1 MDTNIVIVLV
11 VSVIA
16 IIAAVLITAKVTTTR
31 LKKNA
36 EGTIGNAEEKAR
48 EIIDEALKTA
58 ENKKRESLL
67 EVKEESIRTRMNWTK
82 RSRSAERKLSGMSA
96 EFSRRKRTSIRKQM
110 PSRSAR
116 QVWQPEKKP

>member
-11 VSVIA
+11 MVSVLV
-16 IIAAVLITAKVTTTR
+16 AVAVTAVVTAVITKSR
-31 LKKNA
+31 LKKSA

-67 EVKEESIRTRMNWTK
+67 EVKEESIRTKNELDK
-82 RSRSAERKLSGMSA
+82 E
-96 EFSRRKRTSIRKQM
+96 I
-110 PSRSAR
+110 
-116 QVWQPEKKP
+116 

>member
-36 EGTIGNAEEKAR
+36 EGTIEMCIRDRGKVMACREKYQLPPTKQDRVMEKNAK
-48 EIIDEALKTA
+48 LLA
-58 ENKKRESLL
+58 E
-67 EVKEESIRTRMNWTK
+67 
-82 RSRSAERKLSGMSA
+82 
-96 EFSRRKRTSIRKQM
+96 
-110 PSRSAR
+110 
-116 QVWQPEKKP
+116 

>member
-11 VSVIA
+11 ASVIA
-16 IIAAVLITAKVTTTR
+16 IIAAVLITAKVTTNR

-67 EVKEESIRTRMNWTK
+67 EVKEELSCRNCRQNIYRNWK
-82 RSRSAERKLSGMSA
+82 
-96 EFSRRKRTSIRKQM
+96 EFQD
-110 PSRSAR
+110 
-116 QVWQPEKKP
+116 

>member
-11 VSVIA
+11 VSAIA
-16 IIAAVLITAKVTTTR
+16 IIAAVLITAKVTTNR

-58 ENKKRESLL
+58 ENKSANHSWKSRKSPF
-67 EVKEESIRTRMNWTK
+67 VPRMNWTK
-82 RSRSAERKLSGMSA
+82 KSRNAERKPSGMSA

-116 QVWQPEKKP
+116 QV

>member
-11 VSVIA
+11 ASVIA
-16 IIAAVLITAKVTTTR
+16 IIAAVLITAKVTTNR

-36 EGTIGNAEEKAR
+36 EGTIGNAEEKSR
-48 EIIDEALKTA
+48 K
-58 ENKKRESLL
+58 SPF
-67 EVKEESIRTRMNWTK
+67 VPRMNWTK
-82 RSRSAERKLSGMSA
+82 KSRNAERKPSGMSA

-116 QVWQPEKKP
+116 QV

>member
-36 EGTIGNAEEKAR
+36 EGTIEDCREQKA
-48 EIIDEALKTA
+48 
-58 ENKKRESLL
+58 
-67 EVKEESIRTRMNWTK
+67 
-82 RSRSAERKLSGMSA
+82 
-96 EFSRRKRTSIRKQM
+96 
-110 PSRSAR
+110 
-116 QVWQPEKKP
+116 